1 MAELRGGP
9 VLSPVTSRCV
19 LLVEGDDEKRFFEA
33 LVKHMGLQVG
43 QDIEFRRVE
52 GTGNFKAQ
60 FQAFLND
67 PGFNHVT
74 AYGLIRDADDSAQR
88 ALTKLQG
95 ILRSFGHPCPTA
107 HATFAYD
114 ATNMLKVGI
123 FIMPGKMSQ
132 GMLEDL
138 CLESVQNHAI
148 MPFVDEYTFRVKQT
162 MKADAPKNESKA
174 KMQTFLAGMKE
185 CVPHLGIAAGKG
197 YWNFDSAALDELRAF
212 ILELTRHF

>member
-19 LLVEGDDEKRFFEA
+19 LLVEGDDEKRFF
-33 LVKHMGLQVG
+33 
-43 QDIEFRRVE
+43 
-52 GTGNFKAQ
+52 
-60 FQAFLND
+60 
-67 PGFNHVT
+67 
-74 AYGLIRDADDSAQR
+74 
-88 ALTKLQG
+88 
-95 ILRSFGHPCPTA
+95 
-107 HATFAYD
+107 
-114 ATNMLKVGI
+114 
-123 FIMPGKMSQ
+123 
-132 GMLEDL
+132 
-138 CLESVQNHAI
+138 QNHAI

-185 CVPHLGIAAGKG
+185 CVPHLGIAAGKR